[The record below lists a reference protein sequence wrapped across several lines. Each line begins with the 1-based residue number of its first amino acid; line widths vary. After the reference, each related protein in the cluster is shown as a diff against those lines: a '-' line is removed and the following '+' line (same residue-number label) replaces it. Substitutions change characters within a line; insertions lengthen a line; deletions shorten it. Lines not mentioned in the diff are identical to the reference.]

1 MTRINLLPPEERTR
15 AAREQGLLL
24 AIVGLIALVAVLGGL
39 YFLQFRQVSTKQTQ
53 INDVSAQ
60 VDAANVQIAALRP
73 YATLQAQ
80 RTAMQLSA
88 TQIYS
93 SRVIVSNILEEIS
106 LLIPQGMS
114 IQTLSITVPPYMT
127 SGANDLNSG
136 ASSSSYAADLSITGD
151 SQQADLYQS
160 QDQVATFLTQ
170 LGMMPQLMNVK
181 LISSQQSPG
190 VPTDCVF
197 NITASLRPFA
207 AAPPL
212 APAAPA
218 ITMGGGQ

>member
-39 YFLQFRQVSTKQTQ
+39 YFMQFRQVSAKQTQ
-53 INDVSAQ
+53 INDVAAQ
-60 VDAANVQIAALRP
+60 VDAANVQVAALRP
-73 YATLQAQ
+73 YQTMQEQ
-80 RTAMQLSA
+80 RQAMQVSA
-88 TQIYS
+88 TQILN

-114 IQTLSITVPPYMT
+114 IETMNLTVPPYMVA
-127 SGANDLNSG
+127 GANDTSSG
-136 ASSSSYAADLSITGD
+136 TSTTTYAADLSITGD
-151 SQQADLYQS
+151 SNLSTLYAS

-170 LGMMPQLMNVK
+170 LGMMPQLMNIK
-181 LISSQQSPG
+181 LVSSAQSQS
-190 VPTDCVF
+190 VTTDCVF

-207 AAPPL
+207 ATPPL

>member
-39 YFLQFRQVSTKQTQ
+39 YFMQFRQVSAKQTQ

-60 VDAANVQIAALRP
+60 IDAANVQIAALRP
-73 YATLQAQ
+73 YQTMQTQREALQL
-80 RTAMQLSA
+80 TAA
-88 TQIYS
+88 QIYS
-93 SRVIVSNILEEIS
+93 ARVVVSNVLDEIG

-114 IQTLSITVPPYMT
+114 IETMSLTVPPYMVA
-127 SGANDLNSG
+127 GANDTNAG
-136 ASSSSYAADLSITGD
+136 SSTTTYGGDLTITGD
-151 SQQADLYQS
+151 SNQSTLYAS
-160 QDQVATFLTQ
+160 QDQVAVFLTQ

>member
-1 MTRINLLPPEERTR
+1 MTRINLLPPEERSR

-24 AIVGLIALVAVLGGL
+24 AVVGLVALVAVLGGL
-39 YFLQFRQVSTKQTQ
+39 YFMQFRQVSAKQTQ

-60 VDAANVQIAALRP
+60 IDAANVQVAALRP
-73 YATLQAQ
+73 YQTMQTQRLALQL
-80 RTAMQLSA
+80 TS
-88 TQIYS
+88 TQILQ

-114 IQTLSITVPPYMT
+114 IESMALTVPPYMVA
-127 SGANDLNSG
+127 GANDTNLGSPS
-136 ASSSSYAADLSITGD
+136 ASYGADLSITGD
-151 SQQADLYQS
+151 SNLGTLYAS

-170 LGMMPQLMNVK
+170 LGMMPQLMNIK
-181 LISSQQSPG
+181 LVSSTQSPS
-190 VPTDCVF
+190 VSTDCIY